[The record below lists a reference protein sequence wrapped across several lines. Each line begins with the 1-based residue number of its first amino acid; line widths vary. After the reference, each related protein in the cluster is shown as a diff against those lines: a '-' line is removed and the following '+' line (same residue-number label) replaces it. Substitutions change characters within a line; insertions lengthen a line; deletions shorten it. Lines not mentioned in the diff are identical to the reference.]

1 MKYFRFL
8 IKREEIPRGLGGL
21 LRYMYLERTLL
32 VRSAGSVSHRER
44 VERGGRWAL
53 SVLCDAAERG
63 RDGLE

>member
-44 VERGGRWAL
+44 VESRLETAVSDLSQQAL
-53 SVLCDAAERG
+53 T
-63 RDGLE
+63 